1 MANALTDRTLK
12 ALKPAPAGKRYEKR
26 DGLVPGLLVRV
37 TETGKRTFMLQTR
50 YPGFTQPTRRELGVY
65 DALSLDKAR
74 QRARDWLELI
84 RKGIDPAR
92 QAELQRF
99 LVGRLSAAPM
109 ASKARLV
116 NT

>member
-50 YPGFTQPTRRELGVY
+50 YPGFTQPRGASWASTMPYRSTRP
-65 DALSLDKAR
+65 DNA
-74 QRARDWLELI
+74 
-84 RKGIDPAR
+84 PAI
-92 QAELQRF
+92 
-99 LVGRLSAAPM
+99 GWS
-109 ASKARLV
+109 
-116 NT
+116 